1 MDVTTLFTGGSYTFK
16 DQLPV
21 FNFRAADWQ
30 AALSLFKGMYVE
42 LQVRNDAKGQLAYVL
57 SVPDRGIPP
66 WTIPID
72 PDHRATLS
80 QGAKEFGHVAT
91 YVQCPGPKTIDL
103 DEFSADVE
111 HDWSGRYGR
120 ASDLLSAKK
129 LEEAEAI
136 AAELADDCHD
146 RLPIAHHL
154 LGRCHRAQNR
164 LPEAIACY
172 RTAVG
177 MLKKK
182 RDRTFLPSA
191 AGVLSDMGVAY
202 KRSGD
207 AARAA
212 CCLSWALSLRPNYPE
227 ALATFVTLFKE
238 CDALVVHACARMLAI
253 GRDRLAEQITAGY
266 SAEYKKD
273 GARLL
278 AIARYAARDLDLAKW
293 PLALKKE
300 DLAPDK
306 FLAALDAAAGEPVAP
321 VLEMPPEPPPEPAK
335 PEPVPE
341 AKPAAEPAKVEAQAP
356 AAAPETKPAEPAKPA
371 EAKPAEPAKPA
382 EVAPPAAASKP
393 AAPEP
398 AEPKPAAEDKKEE
411 AKGKKKKW
419 WKIW

>member
-1 MDVTTLFTGGSYTFK
+1 MDFANLYSGGSYTFK

-30 AALSLFKGMYVE
+30 AALALFKGMYVE
-42 LQVRNDAKGQLAYVL
+42 LQVRNDAKGQLAYAL

-66 WTIPID
+66 WSIPID
-72 PDHRATLS
+72 PDHRAMLS

-103 DEFSADVE
+103 SEFSADVE

-120 ASDLLSAKK
+120 ASDLLAAKK
-129 LEEAEAI
+129 LDEAEAI
-136 AAELADDCHD
+136 AVELADDCHD

-154 LGRCHRAQNR
+154 MGRCHRAQNR

-172 RTAVG
+172 RTALG

-182 RDRTFLPSA
+182 REKTFLPSA

-212 CCLSWALSLRPNYPE
+212 CCLTWALSLRPNYPE

-238 CDALVVHACARMLAI
+238 NDALVAQACARMAAL
-253 GRDRLAEQITAGY
+253 GRDKLAEQIATGY
-266 SAEYKKD
+266 AAEYKKD

-278 AIARYAARDLDLAKW
+278 AIAKHAAKDLDLAKW

-300 DLAPDK
+300 DLSPEK
-306 FLAALDAAAGEPVAP
+306 FLAALDAASGEPASP
-321 VLEMPPEPPPEPAK
+321 VLEMLPEPPPEPPK

-341 AKPAAEPAKVEAQAP
+341 PKPAPVEAEPAAEPAKP
-356 AAAPETKPAEPAKPA
+356 AEKPAEPVKAAEPAKPA
-371 EAKPAEPAKPA
+371 EAKPAEPAKLA
-382 EVAPPAAASKP
+382 EPDKKP
-393 AAPEP
+393 A
-398 AEPKPAAEDKKEE
+398 KPAAEEKKEKE
-411 AKGKKKKW
+411 EGKGKKKPW
-419 WKIW
+419 WKVW